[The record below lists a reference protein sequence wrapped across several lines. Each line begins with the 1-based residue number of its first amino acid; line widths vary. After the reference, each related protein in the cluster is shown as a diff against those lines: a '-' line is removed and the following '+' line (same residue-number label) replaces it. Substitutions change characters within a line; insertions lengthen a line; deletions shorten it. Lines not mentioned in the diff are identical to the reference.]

1 MLGFQVYPTIELLG
15 IIKDTKIKEGET
27 KSLNKTKRSQIAF
40 AILGTLHDENW
51 DICT

>member
-27 KSLNKTKRSQIAF
+27 KSLNKTERSRIAF
-40 AILGTLHDENW
+40 TILGILLDGNW
-51 DICT
+51 DICV